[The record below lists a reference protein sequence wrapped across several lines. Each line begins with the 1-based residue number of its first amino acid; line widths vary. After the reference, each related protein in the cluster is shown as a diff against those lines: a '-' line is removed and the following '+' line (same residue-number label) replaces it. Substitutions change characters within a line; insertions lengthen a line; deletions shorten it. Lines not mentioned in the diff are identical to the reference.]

1 MVAAVVIGLIVSVI
15 DVLVLLII
23 YFLVNNSKISN
34 EEKRRFNKKIFG
46 SEVKEKIRNIVII
59 VFINLLIEYFIY
71 SLVFFQ
77 GPNSWRK
84 YEYEGTKIYYSSEKI
99 EISPMTT
106 FVLKK
111 KKRKNSILLLN
122 MRRK

>member
-34 EEKRRFNKKIFG
+34 EEKRIFNKKIFG

-71 SLVFFQ
+71 SLVF
-77 GPNSWRK
+77 GTWLRK
-84 YEYEGTKIYYSSEKI
+84 SFDLVDS
-99 EISPMTT
+99 
-106 FVLKK
+106 
-111 KKRKNSILLLN
+111 
-122 MRRK
+122 

>member
-84 YEYEGTKIYYSSEKI
+84 YEYEEKI
-99 EISPMTT
+99 KLTDKAP
-106 FVLKK
+106 FKK
-111 KKRKNSILLLN
+111 LFDFLN
-122 MRRK
+122 IEVKTGKVEYHITSVY

>member
-59 VFINLLIEYFIY
+59 VFIIFIMLGEPIY
-71 SLVFFQ
+71 SIH
-77 GPNSWRK
+77 NSCL
-84 YEYEGTKIYYSSEKI
+84 
-99 EISPMTT
+99 
-106 FVLKK
+106 LKECE
-111 KKRKNSILLLN
+111 
-122 MRRK
+122 

>member
-59 VFINLLIEYFIY
+59 VFINLLIEILYLQFSI
-71 SLVFFQ
+71 F
-77 GPNSWRK
+77 PRTNSWK
-84 YEYEGTKIYYSSEKI
+84 KI
-99 EISPMTT
+99 
-106 FVLKK
+106 
-111 KKRKNSILLLN
+111 
-122 MRRK
+122 

>member
-59 VFINLLIEYFIY
+59 VFINRVLYLQFSIF
-71 SLVFFQ
+71 
-77 GPNSWRK
+77 PR
-84 YEYEGTKIYYSSEKI
+84 TKFLEKI
-99 EISPMTT
+99 
-106 FVLKK
+106 
-111 KKRKNSILLLN
+111 
-122 MRRK
+122 

>member
-59 VFINLLIEYFIY
+59 VFINLLI
-71 SLVFFQ
+71 
-77 GPNSWRK
+77 
-84 YEYEGTKIYYSSEKI
+84 
-99 EISPMTT
+99 
-106 FVLKK
+106 
-111 KKRKNSILLLN
+111 
-122 MRRK
+122 

>member
-71 SLVFFQ
+71 SLVFF
-77 GPNSWRK
+77 
-84 YEYEGTKIYYSSEKI
+84 
-99 EISPMTT
+99 
-106 FVLKK
+106 LKK
-111 KKRKNSILLLN
+111 TNLYNVLITRL
-122 MRRK
+122 

>member
-46 SEVKEKIRNIVII
+46 SEVKEKIRNI
-59 VFINLLIEYFIY
+59 
-71 SLVFFQ
+71 
-77 GPNSWRK
+77 
-84 YEYEGTKIYYSSEKI
+84 
-99 EISPMTT
+99 EIDG
-106 FVLKK
+106 KK
-111 KKRKNSILLLN
+111 
-122 MRRK
+122 

>member
-46 SEVKEKIRNIVII
+46 SEVKDKKHCN
-59 VFINLLIEYFIY
+59 NCIY
-71 SLVFFQ
+71 
-77 GPNSWRK
+77 
-84 YEYEGTKIYYSSEKI
+84 
-99 EISPMTT
+99 
-106 FVLKK
+106 
-111 KKRKNSILLLN
+111 
-122 MRRK
+122 

>member
-59 VFINLLIEYFIY
+59 VFINLLIYLQFSI
-71 SLVFFQ
+71 F
-77 GPNSWRK
+77 PR
-84 YEYEGTKIYYSSEKI
+84 TKFLEKI
-99 EISPMTT
+99 WIW
-106 FVLKK
+106 
-111 KKRKNSILLLN
+111 RYKNLLF
-122 MRRK
+122 

>member
-71 SLVFFQ
+71 SLVFSKDQILGENMNMKVQKF
-77 GPNSWRK
+77 
-84 YEYEGTKIYYSSEKI
+84 II
-99 EISPMTT
+99 L
-106 FVLKK
+106 VKK
-111 KKRKNSILLLN
+111 SKFRQ
-122 MRRK
+122 

>member
-71 SLVFFQ
+71 SLVF
-77 GPNSWRK
+77 PR
-84 YEYEGTKIYYSSEKI
+84 TKFLEKI
-99 EISPMTT
+99 
-106 FVLKK
+106 
-111 KKRKNSILLLN
+111 
-122 MRRK
+122 

>member
-59 VFINLLIEYFIY
+59 VFI
-71 SLVFFQ
+71 
-77 GPNSWRK
+77 PR
-84 YEYEGTKIYYSSEKI
+84 TKFLEKI
-99 EISPMTT
+99 
-106 FVLKK
+106 
-111 KKRKNSILLLN
+111 
-122 MRRK
+122 